1 MHAPREI
8 CKFCLSHIV
17 SNVTVLFVVS
27 CSQSISF
34 FPWIIPTYYKNCF
47 VFFVVRSLRY
57 PIWSNFQMVRV
68 ARISLK
74 HITPDVILHNLIRFP
89 TTCLVSR
96 WPLSD
101 VEKSRPRKHWPWK
114 RSLCITRK
122 ALRFSVLLLSEQFSL
137 CFSFFVFFQW
147 FMWAIGWANVA
158 DSDLISG
165 VLVFATT
172 GNPKNNTTFPVCIY
186 ICQPNCLYLIFR

>member
-1 MHAPREI
+1 MFRD
-8 CKFCLSHIV
+8 S
-17 SNVTVLFVVS
+17 
-27 CSQSISF
+27 
-34 FPWIIPTYYKNCF
+34 
-47 VFFVVRSLRY
+47 VVRILFCFLCCTLA
-57 PIWSNFQMVRV
+57 PLPDLKQFQMVRV

-74 HITPDVILHNLIRFP
+74 HITPDVILHKLIRFP

-101 VEKSRPRKHWPWK
+101 VEKRRPRKHWPWK

-122 ALRFSVLLLSEQFSL
+122 ALRFSVLLLCEQFSL

-158 DSDLISG
+158 DSHFISG
-165 VLVFATT
+165 VLVFATA
-172 GNPKNNTTFPVCIY
+172 GNSKNNTTFPVCIY
-186 ICQPNCLYLIFR
+186 ICQSNCLYLIFR

>member
-1 MHAPREI
+1 MFRD
-8 CKFCLSHIV
+8 S
-17 SNVTVLFVVS
+17 
-27 CSQSISF
+27 
-34 FPWIIPTYYKNCF
+34 
-47 VFFVVRSLRY
+47 VVRILFCFLCCTLA
-57 PIWSNFQMVRV
+57 PLPDLKQFQMVRV

-74 HITPDVILHNLIRFP
+74 HITPDVILHKLIRFP

-101 VEKSRPRKHWPWK
+101 VEKRRPRKHWPWK

-122 ALRFSVLLLSEQFSL
+122 ALRFSVLLLRKQFSL